1 MRLEYISRIKDGLK
15 RYKTI
20 STKKTTSRVLD
31 GSYNSIYKGRSMNF
45 DELREY
51 VPGDDVKDIDWKA
64 TSRSQKVL
72 IRQYIAEKKHN
83 IMLVM
88 DTNRRMLADT
98 SEGEEKREVALIGGG
113 SLAYMVTSNGD
124 YVSAIYS
131 DGEKMC
137 RFPFRMGFLNLET
150 ILSGYN
156 KAVSLKNNSNIDQS
170 LEYIIR
176 NIRRRM
182 IVVIVTDMEGISKV
196 SESLLRQLILVHDVL
211 LINVSDADV
220 FGKNVYGI
228 EQSDYLPA
236 YITRS
241 KKLRKLQQEEKRR
254 VLAECDNKLKRNGIA
269 MTTIRSSVT
278 MPTSVKLR
286 NMLDYST
293 APIVIVGALLLLITL
308 VVVIYILV
316 RVIKSRKNKR
326 KVTAKELLW
335 TKPDMNKLKKDY
347 LARLEKIEKTFLA
360 DPTLI
365 RPTYE
370 KMSKLI
376 RNFAYEA
383 TGIEVQKYTLYE
395 IRMAK
400 MNSLADLVEEYYEPE
415 FDRISEGDAKE
426 SIKKTKRTIAEWN

>member
-98 SEGEEKREVALIGGG
+98 SEGEEKKEVALIGGG

-156 KAVSLKNNSNIDQS
+156 KAVSLKNNSNLDQS

-176 NIRRRM
+176 KIRRRM

-269 MTTIRSSVT
+269 MTTIRSSNNVE
-278 MPTSVKLR
+278 R
-286 NMLDYST
+286 G
-293 APIVIVGALLLLITL
+293 II
-308 VVVIYILV
+308 
-316 RVIKSRKNKR
+316 
-326 KVTAKELLW
+326 ELL
-335 TKPDMNKLKKDY
+335 
-347 LARLEKIEKTFLA
+347 EKH
-360 DPTLI
+360 
-365 RPTYE
+365 
-370 KMSKLI
+370 KMRK
-376 RNFAYEA
+376 
-383 TGIEVQKYTLYE
+383 
-395 IRMAK
+395 
-400 MNSLADLVEEYYEPE
+400 
-415 FDRISEGDAKE
+415 
-426 SIKKTKRTIAEWN
+426 

>member
-156 KAVSLKNNSNIDQS
+156 KAVNLKNNSNIDQS

-269 MTTIRSSVT
+269 MTTIRSSSHVE
-278 MPTSVKLR
+278 R
-286 NMLDYST
+286 G
-293 APIVIVGALLLLITL
+293 II
-308 VVVIYILV
+308 
-316 RVIKSRKNKR
+316 
-326 KVTAKELLW
+326 ELL
-335 TKPDMNKLKKDY
+335 
-347 LARLEKIEKTFLA
+347 EKH
-360 DPTLI
+360 
-365 RPTYE
+365 
-370 KMSKLI
+370 KMRK
-376 RNFAYEA
+376 
-383 TGIEVQKYTLYE
+383 
-395 IRMAK
+395 
-400 MNSLADLVEEYYEPE
+400 
-415 FDRISEGDAKE
+415 
-426 SIKKTKRTIAEWN
+426 

>member
-98 SEGEEKREVALIGGG
+98 SEGEEKKEVALIGGG

-156 KAVSLKNNSNIDQS
+156 KAVNLKNNSNIDQS

-269 MTTIRSSVT
+269 MTTIRSSNNVE
-278 MPTSVKLR
+278 R
-286 NMLDYST
+286 G
-293 APIVIVGALLLLITL
+293 II
-308 VVVIYILV
+308 
-316 RVIKSRKNKR
+316 
-326 KVTAKELLW
+326 ELL
-335 TKPDMNKLKKDY
+335 
-347 LARLEKIEKTFLA
+347 EKH
-360 DPTLI
+360 
-365 RPTYE
+365 
-370 KMSKLI
+370 KMRK
-376 RNFAYEA
+376 
-383 TGIEVQKYTLYE
+383 
-395 IRMAK
+395 
-400 MNSLADLVEEYYEPE
+400 
-415 FDRISEGDAKE
+415 
-426 SIKKTKRTIAEWN
+426 

>member
-1 MRLEYISRIKDGLK
+1 
-15 RYKTI
+15 
-20 STKKTTSRVLD
+20 
-31 GSYNSIYKGRSMNF
+31 
-45 DELREY
+45 
-51 VPGDDVKDIDWKA
+51 
-64 TSRSQKVL
+64 
-72 IRQYIAEKKHN
+72 
-83 IMLVM
+83 
-88 DTNRRMLADT
+88 
-98 SEGEEKREVALIGGG
+98 
-113 SLAYMVTSNGD
+113 
-124 YVSAIYS
+124 
-131 DGEKMC
+131 
-137 RFPFRMGFLNLET
+137 
-150 ILSGYN
+150 
-156 KAVSLKNNSNIDQS
+156 
-170 LEYIIR
+170 
-176 NIRRRM
+176 
-182 IVVIVTDMEGISKV
+182 
-196 SESLLRQLILVHDVL
+196 
-211 LINVSDADV
+211 
-220 FGKNVYGI
+220 
-228 EQSDYLPA
+228 
-236 YITRS
+236 
-241 KKLRKLQQEEKRR
+241 
-254 VLAECDNKLKRNGIA
+254 
-269 MTTIRSSVT
+269 

-316 RVIKSRKNKR
+316 RIIKR

>member
-1 MRLEYISRIKDGLK
+1 MKLEYISRIKDGLK

-20 STKKTTSRVLD
+20 ATSKTTSRVLD

-88 DTNRRMLADT
+88 DTNRRMLAD
-98 SEGEEKREVALIGGG
+98 SSAGEEKKEVALIGGG
-113 SLAYMVTSNGD
+113 SLAYMVASNGD

-131 DGEKMC
+131 DGEKLC

-156 KAVSLKNNSNIDQS
+156 KAVTMKNTSTIDAS
-170 LEYIIR
+170 LEFIIR

-182 IVVIVTDMEGISKV
+182 IIVIVTDMEGISKV
-196 SESLLRQLILVHDVL
+196 SDSLLRQLILVHDVL

-236 YITRS
+236 FITRS
-241 KKLRKLQQEEKRR
+241 KKLRRLQQEEKMKM
-254 VLAECDNKLKRNGIA
+254 LAACDNKLKKNGIA
-269 MTTIRSSVT
+269 MTTIKSSRHVERGIIELLEKH
-278 MPTSVKLR
+278 KLR
-286 NMLDYST
+286 
-293 APIVIVGALLLLITL
+293 
-308 VVVIYILV
+308 
-316 RVIKSRKNKR
+316 K
-326 KVTAKELLW
+326 
-335 TKPDMNKLKKDY
+335 
-347 LARLEKIEKTFLA
+347 
-360 DPTLI
+360 
-365 RPTYE
+365 
-370 KMSKLI
+370 
-376 RNFAYEA
+376 
-383 TGIEVQKYTLYE
+383 
-395 IRMAK
+395 
-400 MNSLADLVEEYYEPE
+400 
-415 FDRISEGDAKE
+415 
-426 SIKKTKRTIAEWN
+426 

>member
-98 SEGEEKREVALIGGG
+98 SEGEEKKEVALIGGG

-156 KAVSLKNNSNIDQS
+156 KAVNLKNNSNIDQS

-269 MTTIRSSVT
+269 MTTIRSSSHVE
-278 MPTSVKLR
+278 R
-286 NMLDYST
+286 G
-293 APIVIVGALLLLITL
+293 II
-308 VVVIYILV
+308 
-316 RVIKSRKNKR
+316 
-326 KVTAKELLW
+326 ELL
-335 TKPDMNKLKKDY
+335 
-347 LARLEKIEKTFLA
+347 EKH
-360 DPTLI
+360 
-365 RPTYE
+365 
-370 KMSKLI
+370 KMRK
-376 RNFAYEA
+376 
-383 TGIEVQKYTLYE
+383 
-395 IRMAK
+395 
-400 MNSLADLVEEYYEPE
+400 
-415 FDRISEGDAKE
+415 
-426 SIKKTKRTIAEWN
+426 

>member
-1 MRLEYISRIKDGLK
+1 MKLEYISRIRDGLK

-113 SLAYMVTSNGD
+113 SLAYMVTGNGD

-137 RFPFRMGFLNLET
+137 RFPFKMGFLNLET
-150 ILSGYN
+150 ILSGYDR
-156 KAVSLKNNSNIDQS
+156 AVHLKNNSNIDQS

-220 FGKNVYGI
+220 FGKSVYGI
-228 EQSDYLPA
+228 EQGDYLPA
-236 YITRS
+236 FITGS
-241 KKLRKLQQEEKRR
+241 KKLKKLQQEEKRR
-254 VLAECDNKLKRNGIA
+254 VLAECDDKLKRSGIA
-269 MTTIRSSVT
+269 MTTIRSSNNVERGIIELLEKH
-278 MPTSVKLR
+278 KLR
-286 NMLDYST
+286 
-293 APIVIVGALLLLITL
+293 
-308 VVVIYILV
+308 
-316 RVIKSRKNKR
+316 K
-326 KVTAKELLW
+326 
-335 TKPDMNKLKKDY
+335 
-347 LARLEKIEKTFLA
+347 
-360 DPTLI
+360 
-365 RPTYE
+365 
-370 KMSKLI
+370 
-376 RNFAYEA
+376 
-383 TGIEVQKYTLYE
+383 
-395 IRMAK
+395 
-400 MNSLADLVEEYYEPE
+400 
-415 FDRISEGDAKE
+415 
-426 SIKKTKRTIAEWN
+426 

>member
-83 IMLVM
+83 LMLVM

-98 SEGEEKREVALIGGG
+98 SEGEEKKEVALIGGG

-156 KAVSLKNNSNIDQS
+156 KAVNLKNNSNIDQS

-269 MTTIRSSVT
+269 MTTIRSSNNVE
-278 MPTSVKLR
+278 R
-286 NMLDYST
+286 G
-293 APIVIVGALLLLITL
+293 II
-308 VVVIYILV
+308 
-316 RVIKSRKNKR
+316 
-326 KVTAKELLW
+326 ELL
-335 TKPDMNKLKKDY
+335 
-347 LARLEKIEKTFLA
+347 EKH
-360 DPTLI
+360 
-365 RPTYE
+365 
-370 KMSKLI
+370 KMRK
-376 RNFAYEA
+376 
-383 TGIEVQKYTLYE
+383 
-395 IRMAK
+395 
-400 MNSLADLVEEYYEPE
+400 
-415 FDRISEGDAKE
+415 
-426 SIKKTKRTIAEWN
+426 